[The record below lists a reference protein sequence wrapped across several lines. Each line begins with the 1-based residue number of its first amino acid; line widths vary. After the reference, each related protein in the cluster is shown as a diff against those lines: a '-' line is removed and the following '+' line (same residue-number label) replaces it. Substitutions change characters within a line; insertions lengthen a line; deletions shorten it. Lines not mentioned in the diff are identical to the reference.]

1 MAQSASKKG
10 VIIAVIVALLAIG
23 GGGAAYFLLNK
34 SAKQQYFLAEVKTM
48 EKSLELFQE
57 KYANEFEWY
66 DKSKTDITEYVV
78 DVSATPGEN
87 TADFLDPQILDIIEN
102 SSITMTSQSDM
113 KKGEIMAKLDANVM
127 DIEFNDFIVYL
138 TAEKLLVSL
147 PFLQDTIQLNDKDF
161 GKVMRMTDKYYEGSE
176 TLGLDQMVGKNS
188 IYSDEMIDYL
198 KKEYVEYFYK
208 ELPETAFTK
217 GEKEEVKL
225 GEKTLSGEKLTMKLT
240 EQEVKDLFVTILEKA
255 KNDDKLEELIKA
267 MYEQSTG
274 MAVTTLDINFS
285 TEMDTVIDEMIQ
297 GIKDANIANGL
308 TSEIW
313 HQNDLIVQRHFE
325 MAVEEGTI
333 VIDGK
338 QSIEDTQQIFE
349 YQFGDTVE
357 KVMISGDLSWKDQ
370 KAVDFITLQTD
381 GDASF
386 LQYEGNE
393 QLKGDTRTFTRTISF
408 EDDFSNFAMDW
419 SGEATHEK
427 DQMRADHQFA
437 IALDDSELFGL
448 NMNQTAKVIK
458 EVMFDAGDNVV
469 NIGEMEQSEF
479 DQYFSETLVQQSEE
493 WLMEK
498 FMEFEELLN

>member
-1 MAQSASKKG
+1 
-10 VIIAVIVALLAIG
+10 
-23 GGGAAYFLLNK
+23 
-34 SAKQQYFLAEVKTM
+34 
-48 EKSLELFQE
+48 
-57 KYANEFEWY
+57 
-66 DKSKTDITEYVV
+66 
-78 DVSATPGEN
+78 
-87 TADFLDPQILDIIEN
+87 
-102 SSITMTSQSDM
+102 
-113 KKGEIMAKLDANVM
+113 
-127 DIEFNDFIVYL
+127 
-138 TAEKLLVSL
+138 
-147 PFLQDTIQLNDKDF
+147 
-161 GKVMRMTDKYYEGSE
+161 MRMTDEYYEGSE

-419 SGEATHEK
+419 SGKRHMK
-427 DQMRADHQFA
+427 
-437 IALDDSELFGL
+437 
-448 NMNQTAKVIK
+448 KIK
-458 EVMFDAGDNVV
+458 C
-469 NIGEMEQSEF
+469 
-479 DQYFSETLVQQSEE
+479 VQIISLPLH
-493 WLMEK
+493 LMTVSCSV
-498 FMEFEELLN
+498 